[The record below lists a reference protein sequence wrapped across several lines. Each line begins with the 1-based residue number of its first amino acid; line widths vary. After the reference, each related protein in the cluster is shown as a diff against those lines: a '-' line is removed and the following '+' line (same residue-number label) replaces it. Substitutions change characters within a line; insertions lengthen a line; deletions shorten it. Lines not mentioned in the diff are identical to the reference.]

1 MSERIRILIVDDEE
15 RFRSTLIK
23 LLSSRGMQAAAAGS
37 GEEAL
42 ELLEGQAFD
51 VILLDVKMP
60 GMGGVKALPRIK
72 ELRPEAEVLVLTGH
86 ASVDIASEMI
96 RNGAADYL
104 LKPCPLDELLDGV
117 RAAFDRSRTRKLAS
131 GLA

>member
-23 LLSSRGMQAAAAGS
+23 LLSSRGMEATAAGS

-42 ELLEGQAFD
+42 EILGRESCD

-72 ELRPEAEVLVLTGH
+72 ELRPEAEVLILTGH

-96 RNGAADYL
+96 RCGAADYL
-104 LKPCPLDELLDGV
+104 LKPCPLEELLDGV
-117 RAAFDRSRTRKLAS
+117 RAAYDRGRARTPA
-131 GLA
+131 A